1 MPAIG
6 GEVDQLT
13 DLKNTFE
20 RQSGS
25 VSELV
30 SIIDGKMNSTYW
42 VGPAAERFKGQWTGD
57 FKRMLANL
65 QNALAEAGGEVGRRR
80 DALVHAGS

>member
-1 MPAIG
+1 MAAIG

-13 DLKNTFE
+13 ALKSTFD
-20 RQSGS
+20 RQAAN

-30 SIIDGKMNSTYW
+30 ASIDGQINSTYW
-42 VGPAAERFKGQWTGD
+42 VGPAAERFKGQWSGD

-65 QNALAEAGGEVGRRR
+65 QAALGESGAEVARRR
-80 DALVHAGS
+80 DALIQAGS

>member
-1 MPAIG
+1 MPQIG
-6 GEVDQLT
+6 GEVDQLSA
-13 DLKNTFE
+13 LKTTFD
-20 RQSGS
+20 QQAGH

-30 SIIDGKMNSTYW
+30 STIDAKLNSTYW
-42 VGPAAERFKGQWTGD
+42 VGPAADRFKGQWNGE

-65 QNALAEAGGEVGRRR
+65 QNALAESGAEVARRR